1 MDKENHNDNYSR
13 KSRTETRERQ
23 RQRPLAKI
31 RPRSLPR
38 KAPSTVPITP
48 NVLKKRTLPRVVRN
62 EAVPYK
68 FKAKPAPT
76 HHKSASNLNR
86 VTTQLQNIKIASS
99 DPPPAPK
106 VNTRQ
111 TTTSI
116 TSTRVSRAELR
127 PNERP
132 QQTRSRSVPSK
143 VPVHT
148 TVPITPMVLKRNPKK
163 MNVAQKAEEVCFK
176 AKPAVVLQRQPFKPK
191 LNNNNPSVV
200 SSAAKTATKPFEFRL
215 GDRLKE
221 RKLFNHR
228 TTDALE
234 KRNKQVREKRLGE

>member
-1 MDKENHNDNYSR
+1 MDKENHTENAR
-13 KSRTETRERQ
+13 KSRTETREKVRQ
-23 RQRPLAKI
+23 LPLAKV

-38 KAPSTVPITP
+38 KAPSTIPITP

-62 EAVPYK
+62 QPTPYK

-76 HHKSASNLNR
+76 FHKSASNLNR
-86 VTTQLQNIKIASS
+86 ITTQLQNIKLASS
-99 DPPPAPK
+99 TSSDQPPAQRP
-106 VNTRQ
+106 NTRQ
-111 TTTSI
+111 TTT
-116 TSTRVSRAELR
+116 RVSRAEVR

-143 VPVHT
+143 VPVHS
-148 TVPITPMVLKRNPKK
+148 TVPITPQVLKRNVKK
-163 MNVAQKAEEVCFK
+163 VNVAQKTEEVCFK

-191 LNNNNPSVV
+191 LNNPSVGI
-200 SSAAKTATKPFEFRL
+200 SAASTGTATKPFEFRL

-234 KRNKQVREKRLGE
+234 KRNKQVRVERQ